1 MTGLT
6 LSIEGGIA
14 EIQLDDGKVNALSE
28 TMLEQLLAAIEEAA
42 QADAALLICGRPGC
56 FSGGYDRKLID
67 VLLLGDYRVGAEGDF
82 RIGVN
87 EVAIGMTMPDG
98 AMLQARARLAPNWLN
113 RCALQAEYLTPRQAL
128 EAGFFDELQSAEQ
141 LLERAREKVRQLAK
155 LDRRA
160 YRETRTLLH
169 ARLRMQLGKLFG

>member
-67 VLLLGDYRVGAEGDF
+67 AGGPACDAMRAAGDRLTLALLDYPAPLVTAKADGTLDFSQAYAVG
-82 RIGVN
+82 IGAWDK
-87 EVAIGMTMPDG
+87 VAARWLYGQYAPGSDAGAAGLSGAAGYCQYRSRDG
-98 AMLQARARLAPNWLN
+98 QGSICTAVGGLPGWR
-113 RCALQAEYLTPRQAL
+113 
-128 EAGFFDELQSAEQ
+128 
-141 LLERAREKVRQLAK
+141 
-155 LDRRA
+155 
-160 YRETRTLLH
+160 
-169 ARLRMQLGKLFG
+169 